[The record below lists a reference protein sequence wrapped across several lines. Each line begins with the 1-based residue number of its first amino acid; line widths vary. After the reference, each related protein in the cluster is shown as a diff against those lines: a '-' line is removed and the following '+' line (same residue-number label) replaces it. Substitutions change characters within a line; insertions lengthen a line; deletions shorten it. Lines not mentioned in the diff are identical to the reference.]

1 MIYSRLNEYLSE
13 LVYPSLSYVWKYRQ
27 ELVYPVGVDVE
38 YPMDQGLDEVT
49 L

>member
-1 MIYSRLNEYLSE
+1 MIYSSLNEYLSE
-13 LVYPSLSYVWKYRQ
+13 LVYPSLSYAWKYR
-27 ELVYPVGVDVE
+27 ELVYPVGDAVE